1 MCEAIDM
8 CRTWS
13 LETRKRSSYFLSC
26 VLLSIVNTIEAINNL
41 VSRDMKELFKREQLS
56 VGKDGARQCN
66 AENKLREKIAKI

>member
-1 MCEAIDM
+1 MCVEPGLL
-8 CRTWS
+8 RHVS
-13 LETRKRSSYFLSC
+13 SSYFLSC

-66 AENKLREKIAKI
+66 AGNKFREKSCEN